1 MKLLLKLIICSVI
14 IGLIFI
20 LLDMLLAIA
29 LFPVNSAYIDLPIWK
44 SPPNIVA
51 GIIFDLINGFI
62 IVFVYNLIKESI
74 PFESWKKGT
83 IYGLIMGLFRVV
95 MMAFT
100 TIVIYNVPIV
110 LVIANLVS
118 GFIEIIVL
126 GILTVFLSEK
136 LKIGKTKQ

>member
-1 MKLLLKLIICSVI
+1 MKKLAKLIICSII
-14 IGLIFI
+14 IGIIFI
-20 LLDMLLAIA
+20 FLDILLAII
-29 LFPVNSAYIDLPIWK
+29 LFPINSAYMDLPIWK
-44 SPPNIVA
+44 NPPNIIA
-51 GIIFDLINGFI
+51 GMIFDIINGFI
-62 IVFVYNLIKESI
+62 VVLIYNLIKESI

-83 IYGLIMGLFRVV
+83 IYGIIMGLFRVA

>member
-20 LLDMLLAIA
+20 LLDMLLVIA
-29 LFPVNSAYIDLPIWK
+29 LSPINTAYMDLPIWK

-51 GIIFDLINGFI
+51 GIIFDIINGFI
-62 IVFVYNLIKESI
+62 IVFVYNIIKESI
-74 PFESWKKGT
+74 PFESWKKGS
-83 IYGLIMGLFRVV
+83 IYGIIMGLFRIV

-110 LVIANLVS
+110 LVVANLIG
-118 GFIEIIVL
+118 GFIEIITL
-126 GILTVFLSEK
+126 GILTVFLYEK
-136 LKIGKTKQ
+136 LKIE